1 MLMHAFLHP
10 HRLALKAAHARQVN
24 LSEFSARM
32 VFHVG
37 TAGATVAQLS
47 AELDVD
53 KAQVSRAALQ
63 LVEDGL
69 LRRGALRGALEIT
82 AAGQAVLDVIL
93 RTLRAQEAMYLRHLS
108 KREAAILL
116 KVVDQLAA
124 NAESLL
130 PPDQA
135 RWLEVQRLA
144 RLRKV
149 KAQDPSGGQMTVTRV
164 LTVTRLVS
172 RIMNPRLKAISGR
185 PPLEALVFSQ
195 IADAAPLTLPALIE
209 AMQRDKA
216 QIGRIVKSLA
226 ADGLVARAR
235 IPGSRDTSLSPTA
248 AGRRLRDLLTEDRFA
263 LDAALLSGVPADDYA
278 VFVDVL
284 GRMAADAQQL
294 LAYEE
299 ALAAGPA
306 LQGRADHAVAP

>member
-1 MLMHAFLHP
+1 MHAFLHP
-10 HRLALKAAHARQVN
+10 HRLALKAAHARQVG

-37 TAGATVAQLS
+37 PSGATVAQLA

-69 LRRGALRGALEIT
+69 LRRGTARGALQIT
-82 AAGQAVLDVIL
+82 PAGQGVLDVIL
-93 RTLRAQEAMYLRHLS
+93 RTLRAQEALYLRHLS
-108 KREAAILL
+108 KREVAVLL

-124 NAESLL
+124 NAEALL
-130 PPDQA
+130 PPDQS
-135 RWLEVQRLA
+135 RWLELQRLA
-144 RLRKV
+144 RREKV
-149 KAQDPSGGQMTVTRV
+149 QAQDPAGGQMTVTRV
-164 LTVTRLVS
+164 LTVTRLIN
-172 RIMNPRLKAISGR
+172 RIMNPRLRAISGR

-195 IADAAPLTLPALIE
+195 IADNAPLTLPALIV

-216 QIGRIVKSLA
+216 QIGRIAKSLVE
-226 ADGLVARAR
+226 DGLVTRSRLPGARDIR
-235 IPGSRDTSLSPTA
+235 LVPTP
-248 AGRRLRDLLTEDRFA
+248 AGLTLQDQLAEDRIA
-263 LDAALLSGVPADDYA
+263 LDAALVSGVAPGDHA

-299 ALAAGPA
+299 AHAA
-306 LQGRADHAVAP
+306 DVS